1 MKPDTLTAGQMSIQ
15 RIDIAHA
22 KATSLNLEK
31 VQKHDVEKVMREIR
45 KGRSA
50 AQIAS
55 GLGMDPELAEQIC
68 RMYLT
73 HPGVDAE
80 GIMTRLGL

>member
-1 MKPDTLTAGQMSIQ
+1 MRYFIDGRIR

-22 KATSLNLEK
+22 RSLALNLEK

-55 GLGMDPELAEQIC
+55 DFGMDPELAEQIC

-80 GIMTRLGL
+80 GIMTKLGL